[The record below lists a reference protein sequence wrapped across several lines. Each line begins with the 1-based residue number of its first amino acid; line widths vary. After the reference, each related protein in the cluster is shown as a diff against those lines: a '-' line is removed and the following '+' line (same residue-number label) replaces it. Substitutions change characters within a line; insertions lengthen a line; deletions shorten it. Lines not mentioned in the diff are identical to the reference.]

1 MRCRVDGRIAMGV
14 EKDRLITEGLAL
26 QAVVEITA
34 AIVGLSHFCQ
44 KIARMAAVPA
54 LVGFGGMVIQWMQEM
69 VTAAMV
75 LGRERPESS
84 EPNAN

>member
-26 QAVVEITA
+26 QVAVEITA
-34 AIVGLSHFCQ
+34 AIAGLSHFCQ

-54 LVGFGGMVIQWMQEM
+54 PVVSGGMAVLQEM
-69 VTAAMV
+69 VMAAMV
-75 LGRERPESS
+75 LGRERPGSS

>member
-1 MRCRVDGRIAMGV
+1 MGV

-26 QAVVEITA
+26 QVAVEITA
-34 AIVGLSHFCQ
+34 TIVGFSHFCQ
-44 KIARMAAVPA
+44 KIARMEAVPA
-54 LVGFGGMVIQWMQEM
+54 LAVFGGMVIQWLQEM
-69 VTAAMV
+69 VTVAMV

>member
-1 MRCRVDGRIAMGV
+1 MRCRGDGRIAMGV

-26 QAVVEITA
+26 QVAVEITA
-34 AIVGLSHFCQ
+34 TIVGFSHFCQ

-54 LVGFGGMVIQWMQEM
+54 LAVFGGMVIQWLQEM
-69 VTAAMV
+69 VTVAMV